1 MAKKNPK
8 PKTTRRHRRR
18 RRRGSLGPFL
28 RVLSVLLTAVAI
40 VAAITLF
47 FKVGEVEV
55 VGATRYTPEE
65 IIATSQ
71 VQEGD
76 NLVLLDKYHIAQ
88 RIYTELPYISEVS
101 FDRKFPDRL
110 EISVRETSAAF
121 ALPGAGTWWL
131 VSMDGKLLEP
141 VAEDVGKANMQLI
154 GYGAVDPVVSG
165 SLILPEESPVTAE
178 RLVELLSALG
188 KRGMLE
194 KTQSIDLSDPRVLSL
209 NYDKRFRVEFYY
221 TADFNFKLDCL
232 SATVESLQ
240 PNETGI
246 IRMTMEDDSEVRFIP
261 YTQ

>member
-1 MAKKNPK
+1 MAKKAGS
-8 PKTTRRHRRR
+8 TRRHRRR

-55 VGATRYTPEE
+55 IGATRYTPEE
-65 IIATSQ
+65 VIATSQ

-76 NLVLLDKYHIAQ
+76 NLILLDKYHIAQ

-110 EISVRETSAAF
+110 EIYVHETTTAF

-131 VSMDGKLLEP
+131 VSLDGKLLEP
-141 VAEDVGKANMQLI
+141 VAEDVGKSYMQLI
-154 GYGAVDPVVSG
+154 GFGAVDPVVSAP
-165 SLILPEESPVTAE
+165 LVLPEESPISAE
-178 RLVELLSALG
+178 RLVELLTILA

-194 KTQSIDLSDPRVLSL
+194 KTDSIDLSDPDHMIL
-209 NYDKRFRVEFYY
+209 NYDKRFRVELYY
-221 TADFNFKLDCL
+221 DADYAFKMDCL
-232 SATVESLQ
+232 AAAVETLQ
-240 PNETGI
+240 PNETGT
-246 IRMTMEDDSEVRFIP
+246 IRMTMQDDSEVRLIP
-261 YTQ
+261 FSK